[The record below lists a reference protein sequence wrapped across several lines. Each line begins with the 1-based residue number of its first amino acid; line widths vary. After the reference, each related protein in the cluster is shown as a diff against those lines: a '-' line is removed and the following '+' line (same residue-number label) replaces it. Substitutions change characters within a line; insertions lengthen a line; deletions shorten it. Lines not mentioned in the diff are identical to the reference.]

1 MMTGRELCEAYGVD
15 WQGPYGYEAV
25 DRLEML
31 LRYRSADYLDCVS
44 FQGEYASEFEFAD
57 ERRYAEDTG
66 QWADEC
72 GLEQV
77 AELARQVTARLEALA
92 RFSQRLAKQVREEV
106 EIQMDECHDLR
117 DWDTRLQ
124 EGDFDPAEV
133 IDTINNA
140 AEDSPGKAAGQAHVY
155 LDALYPFVASVV
167 SDAHERFNGQLAAA
181 LTARFNCPPDAQWT
195 HYRGFSACISPSTD
209 ATGST
214 EGEPFFCEVIG
225 APERAPRW
233 SSPPVN
239 TPEQALALLRAEVD
253 AFWRQNP
260 PGDPDTHHAP

>member
-1 MMTGRELCEAYGVD
+1 MSERELCAAYDVD
-15 WQGPYGYEAV
+15 PDGPHAYEAC
-25 DRLEML
+25 DRIEQL
-31 LRYRSADYLDCVS
+31 LRYRSMDYLAHVRFNGQTARD
-44 FQGEYASEFEFAD
+44 FDFEGERLFAAQT
-57 ERRYAEDTG
+57 E
-66 QWADEC
+66 QWAQER
-72 GLEQV
+72 GLEQL
-77 AELARQVTARLEALA
+77 AELASDVNARLVSLG
-92 RFSQRLAKQVREEV
+92 RFSLRVAREVAAEV
-106 EIQMDECHDLR
+106 TEQFRTGQDLR
-117 DWDTRLQ
+117 NWDTRLE
-124 EGDFDPAEV
+124 EGDFDPVEV

-140 AEDSPGKAAGQAHVY
+140 AEDSPDKAAGQAHVY

-181 LTARFNCPPDAQWT
+181 LIARFNFPPDAQWT
-195 HYRGFSACISPSTD
+195 HYRGFSACIWQSPD

-239 TPEQALALLRAEVD
+239 TPEQALALLRGEVD

-260 PGDPDTHHAP
+260 PEELDNHNAK